1 EPLDL
6 NGIDELRFQAT
17 FDNSS
22 GNPFNPDPS
31 QWVTWGDQTWE
42 EMAVV
47 FLEVAEPLDRPTTAT
62 TAETSVDSQLTETS
76 TAREAKIRKF
86 IEDFFAQV
94 DTNGDGV
101 VAKSEAPIAM
111 RGSFSRF
118 DRNGDNI
125 ATKDE
130 VRQLAESRIGEK

>member
-1 EPLDL
+1 
-6 NGIDELRFQAT
+6 
-17 FDNSS
+17 
-22 GNPFNPDPS
+22 
-31 QWVTWGDQTWE
+31 
-42 EMAVV
+42 
-47 FLEVAEPLDRPTTAT
+47 RPTTAT
-62 TAETSVDSQLTETS
+62 TAETPVDSQLTETS